1 MCSGCNNYCMHLPRL
16 EVCAQLPLF
25 FLAEDAVFYWLHRLF
40 HLPFLYKRFH
50 KFHHRYYQPVGLT
63 AEYFHTFEYL
73 FAISIPNFIGPL
85 LLKSHIVTFWIWLV
99 IRLSEAVDGH
109 CGYDF
114 WFVPFRY
121 FPFRPGANVHD
132 YHHSHNVGNYGSFFI
147 FWDRICGTDV
157 TYQEYQKREANGDC
171 SR

>member
-1 MCSGCNNYCMHLPRL
+1 MPSFPS
-16 EVCAQLPLF
+16 F
-25 FLAEDAVFYWLHRLF
+25 SWLRMPSSTGYTVSSTFPSSTNASTSYTTDTTSQSDSLLNTSTLLSTS
-40 HLPFLYKRFH
+40 LPFPSQTSLH
-50 KFHHRYYQPVGLT
+50 
-63 AEYFHTFEYL
+63 
-73 FAISIPNFIGPL
+73 GPL
-85 LLKSHIVTFWIWLV
+85 LLKSHIMTFWIWLV

-157 TYQEYQKREANGDC
+157 SYQEYQKREANGAC
-171 SR
+171 LR